1 MLTALLH
8 RKRKESFVSKSHPS
22 SCVPYQHLSDSEKI
36 SRLRNV
42 HEILRSSQSQ
52 VAYLQ
57 RKLQENL
64 DERSVTVDC
73 SLHEDLCRVM
83 HEETGRITAQYES
96 GSFERLLWEHQE
108 RAVKTAPQSMRW
120 HPVLIRWCLY
130 LRHLSSSAYNLMRES
145 GIRLPSQRTLRDYT
159 YYTTATFGFSGIYY
173 YTNK

>member
-1 MLTALLH
+1 MKNFRKIVAQLDSDTIRATACSYLVSDGVRCEACSKHRKVLTALLY

-22 SCVPYQHLSDSEKI
+22 SCVPYQHLSDSDKI

-57 RKLQENL
+57 RKLQVKL
-64 DERSVTVDC
+64 DERSVAVDC

-83 HEETGRITAQYES
+83 QEETGRITAQYES

-108 RAVKTAPQSMRW
+108 RAVKTAPQSEMASCINQM
-120 HPVLIRWCLY
+120 VSI
-130 LRHLSSSAYNLMRES
+130 S
-145 GIRLPSQRTLRDYT
+145 PS
-159 YYTTATFGFSGIYY
+159 FV
-173 YTNK
+173 